1 MADDVIHIAIPAT
14 GEYRKWAEV
23 TAASAVFGSSLP
35 VKVHYIDWTVIDRQ
49 RLERLGSWHGSAI
62 AFSRLFLA
70 ELFPALDWIIT
81 CDADVLFRG
90 DIAELW
96 ALRDDAVSFIAHK
109 DCPLPPHPYTQSH
122 YDWYKAH
129 KMVIKDWSSYFA
141 DGLGLVNL
149 KRWRE
154 KGYQAEFER
163 LAKTYNDWPSPDM
176 MILNYV
182 LQNDKKLLPVEWD
195 CFSGDENADVDW
207 SKSGAVHFV
216 EDTPWRRYK
225 ITHLA
230 SDLVEEWWKIADRIG
245 VAAKTKGFR
254 GCRNWFDWAWR
265 RAAFVCLKH
274 NQWILKMHW
283 KLWLHLRS
291 TRGINAMPSR
301 KVDDKSFLHIV
312 PGLDNPFNGIAVAAK
327 LIAGEQAAEM
337 VDAREFGKIKDL
349 AKYEEVWVHSC
360 WLPATFKACWRV
372 VKAKRPL
379 VRMAHAN
386 LDPVRLRYHS
396 WKKWLVGPI
405 ERWALRRC
413 EKIVATCDAEKGWIE
428 AYLGKKC
435 PEIVVTDVK
444 RFFKLNHEIH
454 ERHEK
459 KEELGD
465 SAGGSFDL
473 NHGIHGIRGKGD
485 ALGVRGQELGD
496 RYLTHKKLNV
506 LYLGRRH
513 PLKGVEYLEEAVKEL
528 GVRSQGLGVRDVE
541 NNSKLE
547 TLHLELKIVS
557 NAFGEELEKVWDW
570 CDVLVLPTL
579 SENFGLVVAE
589 ALERGKRVITT
600 DGAPA
605 WGEGLELRVESGGVE
620 EFRVGSGG
628 VGSEIWSGYEGR
640 LIYLKGYRDGTPQE
654 RVRLLKSAITAY
666 LPNILHKCD
675 RFDLSPRTN
684 GKSKCSETR
693 PMGAGR
699 R

>member
-14 GEYRKWAEV
+14 GEYRRWAEV

-265 RAAFVCLKH
+265 RAAFVFLKH

-360 WLPATFKACWRV
+360 WLPMTFKACWRV

-379 VRMAHAN
+379 VRMTHAN

-405 ERWALRRC
+405 ERWLLRKADR
-413 EKIVATCDAEKGWIE
+413 IVATCEAEKGWIE
-428 AYLGKKC
+428 KYLGKRC
-435 PEIVVTDVK
+435 PAVEVTDIK
-444 RFFKLNHEIH
+444 RFFNI
-454 ERHEK
+454 
-459 KEELGD
+459 
-465 SAGGSFDL
+465 
-473 NHGIHGIRGKGD
+473 NHGIRRTHGNEEP
-485 ALGVRGQELGD
+485 LHL
-496 RYLTHKKLNV
+496 
-506 LYLGRRH
+506 LYLGRQH
-513 PLKGVEYLEEAVKEL
+513 PLKGLEYLEEAIKSLPSVSSVYSVVQKPEL
-528 GVRSQGLGVRDVE
+528 R
-541 NNSKLE
+541 
-547 TLHLELKIVS
+547 IVS
-557 NAFGEELEKVWDW
+557 SAFGEELEKVWAW

-605 WGEGLELRVESGGVE
+605 WGEGLELRVGSGGVE
-620 EFRVGSGG
+620 ELR
-628 VGSEIWSGYEGR
+628 VGSEIWSGYGGQ
-640 LIYLKGYRDGTPQE
+640 LIYLKGYRDGTDEE
-654 RVRLLKSAITAY
+654 RVKLLKRAIER
-666 LPNILHKCD
+666 ICQ
-675 RFDLSPRTN
+675 
-684 GKSKCSETR
+684 
-693 PMGAGR
+693 
-699 R
+699 

>member
-14 GEYRKWAEV
+14 GEYGKWAEV

-230 SDLVEEWWKIADRIG
+230 SDLVEEWWKVADRIG

-254 GCRNWFDWAWR
+254 GCRNWFAWAWR
-265 RAAFVCLKH
+265 RAAFVFLKH

-291 TRGINAMPSR
+291 TRGINATPSR
-301 KVDDKSFLHIV
+301 EVDDKPFLHIV

-360 WLPATFKACWRV
+360 WLPMTFKACWRV

-379 VRMAHAN
+379 VRMTHAN

-405 ERWALRRC
+405 ERWLLRKADR
-413 EKIVATCDAEKGWIE
+413 IVATCEAEKGWIE
-428 AYLGKKC
+428 KYLGKRC
-435 PEIVVTDVK
+435 PAVEVTDIK
-444 RFFKLNHEIH
+444 RFFNI
-454 ERHEK
+454 
-459 KEELGD
+459 
-465 SAGGSFDL
+465 
-473 NHGIHGIRGKGD
+473 NHGIRRTHGNEEP
-485 ALGVRGQELGD
+485 LHL
-496 RYLTHKKLNV
+496 
-506 LYLGRRH
+506 LYLGRQH
-513 PLKGVEYLEEAVKEL
+513 PLKGLEYLEEAIKSLPSVSSVYSVVQKPEL
-528 GVRSQGLGVRDVE
+528 R
-541 NNSKLE
+541 
-547 TLHLELKIVS
+547 IVS
-557 NAFGEELEKVWDW
+557 SAFGEELEKVWAW

-605 WGEGLELRVESGGVE
+605 WGEGLELRVGSGGVE
-620 EFRVGSGG
+620 ELRVESGGVKSVG

-640 LIYLKGYRDGTPQE
+640 LIYLKGYRDGTDEE
-654 RVRLLKSAITAY
+654 RVELLKRAIER
-666 LPNILHKCD
+666 ICK
-675 RFDLSPRTN
+675 
-684 GKSKCSETR
+684 
-693 PMGAGR
+693 
-699 R
+699 